1 MGETQPKSQSD
12 KVVVQG
18 EESLYKID
26 VNGRAHK
33 PGGSGA
39 QSGSFMKE
47 AHREPIDAHE
57 DQIRDGMD
65 VQAEAY
71 KAYKNALES
80 GLGENAAHEAAQ
92 AVYDAHEAAKAAQ
105 DSTGELAD
113 AIERGEVTGRE
124 SAEKIAE
131 LTTQLEQV
139 TNERD
144 TLTAKVESLEAEIA
158 ALNARLTE
166 VLARLD
172 QMAGSAPQAGGEAL
186 TDEQMLE
193 TGDSILKRLG
203 HETDH
208 EGSEG
213 AFTKDDQQE
222 LRKKLDDEAGD
233 DGTDSE
239 RQPSK
244 ELVKIDRNV
253 PLANIRAELADSEHA
268 ERYKTALS
276 KYAELKAQSET
287 GGRWGRKGREKE
299 LLDAE
304 SELLQAKV
312 AFEQEVFTL
321 AEERGLY
328 PGAEEQAKQRVADDM
343 FNAIRG
349 LDIETRQ
356 AVNDIHDRNKEN
368 RNVFTKAT
376 AAVGRWLTSGG
387 KVAQWAKA
395 GGSGLVAG
403 FGVGMS
409 GVGIPITTAI
419 GVGLGLGVRG
429 AATVANLDSIR
440 AQENKDAQGNAK
452 AAVSDEEFR
461 RFIRESADTGSRAE
475 QAQALAQRILE
486 KSRARGYEQANR
498 ARSNA
503 AKTMGKFGL
512 GFTAGMFTGN
522 YLHDAMNTAHASG
535 DAGVDQSDIDHNGS
549 EGSNEIDFPKGADRI
564 SSGEGWYSQFNDM
577 GMSHKEARA
586 MFRDTGL
593 MNKLVDMGVAYVD
606 HSTRIGGYGI
616 NMPSGGRLPAAA
628 MQLIG
633 EAMKAKGF

>member
-1 MGETQPKSQSD
+1 MP
-12 KVVVQG
+12 VQG

-47 AHREPIDAHE
+47 THREAIDAHE

-65 VQAEAY
+65 VQAEAH

-105 DSTGELAD
+105 DATGELAD

-124 SAEKIAE
+124 SAEKITE

-144 TLTAKVESLEAEIA
+144 TLAAKVESLEAEIA

-172 QMAGSAPQAGGEAL
+172 QIAGSAPQAGGEAL
-186 TDEQMLE
+186 TD
-193 TGDSILKRLG
+193 D
-203 HETDH
+203 
-208 EGSEG
+208 EGSDDG
-213 AFTKDDQQE
+213 AFTKDDQQA
-222 LRKKLDDEAGD
+222 LRKKLEGEDEAGD
-233 DGTDSE
+233 DRTGSA

-253 PLANIRAELADSEHA
+253 PLANIRGELAASERA
-268 ERYKTALS
+268 EKYKTALS
-276 KYAELKAQSET
+276 KYAELKAESET
-287 GGRWGRKGREKE
+287 RGRWGRKGREKE

-312 AFEQEVFTL
+312 AFENEVFTL
-321 AEERGLY
+321 AQERGLY
-328 PGAEEQAKQRVADDM
+328 PGAEEQAKQRAADDM

-368 RNVFTKAT
+368 RNVFTRAT
-376 AAVGRWLTSGG
+376 AVVGRWLTSGG

-409 GVGIPITTAI
+409 GVGVPITTAI
-419 GVGLGLGVRG
+419 GIGLGLGVRG
-429 AATVANLDSIR
+429 SATVANIDSIR
-440 AQENKDAQGNAK
+440 AQENKDTQGNAK
-452 AAVSDEEFR
+452 AIVSDEEFR
-461 RFIRESADTGSRAE
+461 HFIRELADTGSRAD

-486 KSRARGYEQANR
+486 KSRTRGYEQADR
-498 ARSNA
+498 ARSDA

-512 GFTAGMFTGN
+512 GFAAGMFTGN

-535 DAGVDQSDIDHNGS
+535 DAGVDKGDIDGS
-549 EGSNEIDFPKGADRI
+549 EVSKEIEFPKGADKI

-577 GMSHKEARA
+577 GMSHKEARV

-593 MNKLVDMGVAYVD
+593 MDKLVDMGVAYVD
-606 HSTRIGGYGI
+606 HSARIGGYGI
-616 NMPSGGRLPAAA
+616 NMPPGGRLPAAA

-633 EAMKAKGF
+633 EAMQAKGF